1 MRIKILAPVNNFFAH
16 NSAHGV
22 IPRGDNTPLSI
33 QDIIV
38 TGSVAEQQSVM
49 FPNPANV
56 VTRKSCENSTG

>member
-38 TGSVAEQQSVM
+38 TGSVAEQ
-49 FPNPANV
+49 
-56 VTRKSCENSTG
+56 